1 MADHGTGIGAADM
14 KLLFLHQNYPGQ
26 YREILA
32 WLIAQGGHE
41 IVFLTQRQGVP
52 DTPGVR
58 IIRYSPHHRPAE
70 DAYGLSRYW
79 EECAGSGYGAA
90 LAAQALD
97 KEGFKPDVILGHVG
111 WGELTFTKIVWPDV
125 PVIGFFEYYF
135 LAQGGSVGFDP
146 EFPASPHIP
155 FIMHARNAVNYI
167 NLETVDLGQSPTLWQ
182 RDTYP
187 ESFHSKIYT
196 CHDGIRSDLLR
207 PNPEASVMLDRLGRA
222 VTRSDEIFTYMARNM
237 EPTRGFHTFMRAL
250 PHILEARPNAR
261 ALIIGGN
268 ETSYGKKSAE
278 DGGYRAQMEREVGSS
293 VDWSRVHF
301 LGRVPYADYQ
311 KIIQISRCHIYLT
324 VPFVLSWSLLEA
336 MSMGATIV
344 ASDVA
349 PVREAMTHGETGLL
363 VDFFDPEALAAQV
376 ADVLAA
382 PGDYAHLGPAARAH
396 IVENYD
402 FLTRC
407 LEVHIDRI
415 NALAPQ
421 ARPIALPDV

>member
-1 MADHGTGIGAADM
+1 M

-26 YREILA
+26 YREILH

-52 DTPGVR
+52 EVPGVR

-79 EECAGSGYGAA
+79 EECAGAGYGAA
-90 LAAQALD
+90 LATQALD

-146 EFPASPHIP
+146 EFPAGPHIP
-155 FIMHARNAVNYI
+155 FIMHARNAVNFI
-167 NLETVDLGQSPTLWQ
+167 NLETVDLGQSPTHWQ
-182 RDTYP
+182 RNTYP
-187 ESFHSKIYT
+187 TSFHSKIYT

-207 PNPEASVMLDRLGRA
+207 PDPDASVMLDRLGRA
-222 VTRSDEIFTYMARNM
+222 VTRGDEILTYMARNM

-268 ETSYGKKSAE
+268 ETSYGKKSEAE
-278 DGGYRAQMEREVGSS
+278 GGYRAQMEREVGAS

-336 MSMGATIV
+336 MSMGATTV

-349 PVREAMTHGETGLL
+349 PVREAMTHGKTGLL
-363 VDFFDPEALAAQV
+363 VDFFKPEALAAQV
-376 ADVLAA
+376 AEVLAA
-382 PGDYAHLGPAARAH
+382 PEDYTHLGRAARTH

-407 LEVHIDRI
+407 LAVHIDRI
-415 NALAPQ
+415 NALVPQ
-421 ARPIALPDV
+421 VRPIAMPAN